1 MPDTPET
8 KSAKFLNYTK
18 GTLNIATALGALVAL
33 GLSIFTLVR
42 KPPEPAAAQSYVS
55 MEKVVKQLSDDIIKE
70 HDSRMIM
77 DTAIAKDLAKLQGS
91 VETLAELWKNRTTR
105 PVIVVKGGAAA
116 SQPVTIGDLQ
126 KLLKEPPTT
135 LKLQKASPRPVARRL
150 PPMKF

>member
-1 MPDTPET
+1 MPDKPET
-8 KSAKFLNYTK
+8 KSSKFVNYTK
-18 GTLNIATALGALVAL
+18 GAVNIATALGALVAL

-70 HDSRMIM
+70 HDSRMQM
-77 DTAIAKDLAKLQGS
+77 DAAIAKDLAKLQGS
-91 VETLAELWKNRTTR
+91 VEILTEWWKNRAAK
-105 PVIVVKGGAAA
+105 PVVVVKGGAAA

-135 LKLQKASPRPVARRL
+135 LKLQKAASRPAARRL